1 MQRNEKAYRRFI
13 NEQRLSVN
21 WLMEAPPT
29 NWTSTYEWR
38 NGSNNCTRMLVKLL
52 ALCDANIWTRV
63 LKKLD
68 ATDSSFASNA

>member
-1 MQRNEKAYRRFI
+1 MQRKEKAHRRFR

-21 WLMEAPPT
+21 WLMEAPT

-38 NGSNNCTRMLVKLL
+38 NESNNCTRMLVKLL
-52 ALCDANIWTRV
+52 PLCEANIWTRV
-63 LKKLD
+63 LKKLN